1 MSVRPIGGLLVGRG
15 GNAEG
20 RAWRGESRKISPQNG
35 GDRCVAITSDSRASC
50 CRHTDGVFYDRVAAA
65 AAALQGLG
73 GRVLEMLPSFLVV
86 DSESR
91 VHFETCIPLNEFPG

>member
-1 MSVRPIGGLLVGRG
+1 VCDLLGACWWGRG

-20 RAWRGESRKISPQNG
+20 WAWRGESREISPQNG

-50 CRHTDGVFYDRVAAA
+50 CRHTDGVFYDRAAAAAA

-91 VHFETCIPLNEFPG
+91 VHFKTRVH